1 MPEILNLLALLLL
14 GSINRENLPKRVRK
28 RTTLTVAG
36 KKKKKKTVPKGWC
49 SKLGLIL
56 RQS

>member
-1 MPEILNLLALLLL
+1 MPEILNLLAPLFL
-14 GSINRENLPKRVRK
+14 GSINRENLHKRVRK
-28 RTTLTVAG
+28 RATLTVTG
-36 KKKKKKTVPKGWC
+36 KKKTKKTVPKGWC